1 MKSDPWKH
9 AVRSFS
15 LAEQHNLESVF
26 TQSNGYLGIRGY
38 AEEGITGAG
47 SDPMQFVAGYF
58 DRSPITRNTM
68 VNMPTLRRI
77 RIQLDGEKL
86 DLGTGAVKDYRR
98 TLDLRNAVS
107 ARAFTW
113 TSPRGQVTKISFT
126 SFLSYPRRHIHLTEI
141 TFQPVNWSGRVV
153 LEDVFDGTGQTL
165 HQTHFKVTGHGDLK
179 NGHYC
184 EIRTL
189 TSRLNAVLA
198 CAYETIR
205 PLEQTASMR
214 DGSVVGKGLAFD
226 VQRGKATRLRRYL
239 AVATDFDRDAGQQEL
254 RARTLGYL
262 SQAMRRG
269 ADALRKEQDDAWK
282 KLWAMA
288 NVTIEGDSEREFKL
302 RFSIFEMLQAYR
314 PGDPRLSIGA
324 KFLSGE
330 HYSGHYFWDTDNFLT
345 PFYLLTMPEA
355 AQNLVEYRVRN
366 LKGALLKAK
375 SKKFKG
381 AFYPWEACPMDG
393 QENCPEWWQDK
404 AATKPVYIPCGNIE
418 LHINAAVAL
427 AASHYLNVAGRTKPE
442 RKDIHRMLVEIA
454 RFWASRGAWEKG
466 RYVIKNV
473 IGPDEYH
480 EYVDDNAYTNHTAR
494 WSIQKALLL
503 VGAADNQLSAGRA
516 AELQCCSSG
525 APSPEV
531 LRKLGV
537 TAKDVVAWQKIVAG
551 IELGYDKARGIL
563 AQDRTF
569 LSLPELDRSKF
580 KPVIPLFR
588 QGLSMEEIG
597 HLQAIKQADVLA
609 LFHQLPF
616 TYDFA
621 LMQRCWNYYEP
632 RTVHDSNLSAGSHA
646 VVSALLGRPADFQK
660 YYDKVLNLD
669 IGGESYNVVDG
680 LHAANAG
687 NAWSAT
693 IMGAAGI
700 RWTQD
705 ALCCTPQLL
714 AGWKSLRFSLIY
726 RGRHLAF
733 CLDRKNVTITCAKGR
748 AMRLIVAGQ
757 LREVSGKAQPV
768 RVSREPVAVV
778 FDLDGVL
785 VDSAVCHY
793 RAWKKIADEL
803 GVKFDEK
810 KNDLL
815 RGVSRRESMMILLE
829 GQLELPEDKLEFYM
843 TKKNELYKQLVNEA
857 GEELLLPGVKP
868 FLSRLRTAGVKL
880 AVGSSSKNTPALLK
894 QAGLD
899 QHYFDAVADGNDI
912 VNSKPHPEVF
922 LLAALRMGVKPGR
935 CLCVEDAPAGI
946 EAGHRAG
953 MKTLGIGP
961 ADLGQRTWH
970 RASIAE
976 TTPEDVFSF
985 LAELGRT

>member
-1 MKSDPWKH
+1 MKKQNPWLH
-9 AVRSFS
+9 TVTTFS
-15 LAEQHNLESVF
+15 PADQHNLESVF

-38 AEEGITGAG
+38 AEEGITGVG

-58 DRSPITRNTM
+58 DRSPVTRNTM
-68 VNMPTLRRI
+68 VNIPTLRRI

-86 DLGTGAVKDYRR
+86 DLGAGSVKDYRR

-107 ARAFTW
+107 ERAFTW

-126 SFLSYPRRHIHLTEI
+126 SFLSYPRWHVHLTELS
-141 TFQPVNWSGRVV
+141 FQPVNWSGQVV

-165 HQTHFKVTGHGDLK
+165 HQTHFKVTGNSDLK
-179 NGHYC
+179 NGHFC
-184 EIRTL
+184 AIRTL

-198 CAYETIR
+198 CAYETAL
-205 PLEQTASMR
+205 PLEQAASMR
-214 DGSVVGKGLAFD
+214 EGNVVSKSLSFA
-226 VQRGKATRLRRYL
+226 VRQGKAARLRRYL
-239 AVATDFDRDAGQQEL
+239 AVATDFDRDAGKQEL
-254 RARTLGYL
+254 QTRTLGYL
-262 SQAMRRG
+262 NQALRRG
-269 ADALRKEQDDAWK
+269 ADGLRKEQDDAWK

-288 NVTIEGDSEREFKL
+288 NVTIEGDPAREFKL

-393 QENCPEWWQDK
+393 QENCPEWWKDK
-404 AATKPVYIPCGNIE
+404 AAKEPIYIPCGNIE

-427 AASHYLNVAGRTKPE
+427 ASSHYLNVAGRTKPE

-454 RFWASRGAWEKG
+454 RFWASRGEWING
-466 RYVIKNV
+466 RYSIKNV

-494 WSIQKALLL
+494 WSLQKALSLP
-503 VGAADNQLSAGRA
+503 D
-516 AELQCCSSG
+516 
-525 APSPEV
+525 
-531 LRKLGV
+531 LRTFGV
-537 TAKDVVAWQKIVAG
+537 TAKEIAAWQKIVAG
-551 IELGYDKARGIL
+551 IELGYDKAHGIL

-621 LMQRCWNYYEP
+621 MMQRCWNYYEP

-700 RWTQD
+700 RWTED

-714 AGWKSLRFSLIY
+714 KGWKSLRFSLIY
-726 RGRHLAF
+726 RGRHLGF
-733 CLDRKNVTITCAKGR
+733 CIDSRNVTITCAKGR
-748 AMRLIVAGQ
+748 ALRLIVAGQ
-757 LREVSGKAQPV
+757 LREVSAKAQTV
-768 RVSREPVAVV
+768 TISREPVAVV

-815 RGVSRRESMMILLE
+815 RGVSRRESMMIMLE

-912 VNSKPHPEVF
+912 KNSKPHPEVF
-922 LLAALRMGVKPGR
+922 LLAARRMGVKPGR

-946 EAGHRAG
+946 EAGRRAG

-976 TTPEDVFSF
+976 TTPDDVFEF
-985 LAELGRT
+985 LAKIGESSAKK

>member
-1 MKSDPWKH
+1 MKKQNPWMY
-9 AVRSFS
+9 AVPSFA
-15 LAEQHNLESVF
+15 LADQHNLETVF
-26 TQSNGYLGIRGY
+26 TQANGYLGIRGY
-38 AEEGITGAG
+38 AEEEITGAG

-58 DRSPITRNTM
+58 DRSPVTRNTM
-68 VNMPTLRRI
+68 VNVPTLRRI
-77 RIQLDGEKL
+77 RIQLAGEKL
-86 DLGTGAVKDYRR
+86 DLGAGSVTNYLR
-98 TLDLRNAVS
+98 TLDLRNAVCTRS
-107 ARAFTW
+107 FTW
-113 TSPRGQVTKISFT
+113 TSPGGRTTKVSFV
-126 SFLSYPRRHIHLTEI
+126 SYVSYARWHVHLTEI
-141 TFQPVNWSGRVV
+141 SIQPLNWSGRVV

-165 HQTHFKVTGHGDLK
+165 HQTHFKVTGHGEIP
-179 NGHYC
+179 NGHYG

-198 CAYETIR
+198 CAYESAQ
-205 PLEQTASMR
+205 PLSQAASVR
-214 DGSVVGKGLAFD
+214 DGLVVSRSLSLE
-226 VQRGKATRLRRYL
+226 VQRGKVARLRRY
-239 AVATDFDRDAGQQEL
+239 AVVATDFDRDAGKAEI
-254 RARTLGYL
+254 RTRTLGYL
-262 SQAMRRG
+262 KQAMRVG
-269 ADALRKEQDDAWK
+269 WTGLRREQDDAWK

-288 NVTIEGDSEREFKL
+288 DVTIAGDPDREFKL
-302 RFSIFEMLQAYR
+302 RFSIFQMLQAYR

-345 PFYLLTMPEA
+345 PFFLFTMPAA

-366 LKGALLKAK
+366 LKGALIKAK

-381 AFYPWEACPMDG
+381 AFYPCEACPMDG
-393 QENCPEWWQDK
+393 QENCPEWWKDK
-404 AATKPVYIPCGNIE
+404 AAKEPIYIPCGNIE

-427 AASHYLNVAGRTKPE
+427 AASNYLMVAGRAKPA
-442 RKDIHRMLVEIA
+442 RADIHRMLVEIA
-454 RFWASRGAWEKG
+454 RFWASRGEWVNG
-466 RYVIKNV
+466 RYSIKNV

-494 WSIQKALLL
+494 WSLQKALSLP
-503 VGAADNQLSAGRA
+503 D
-516 AELQCCSSG
+516 
-525 APSPEV
+525 
-531 LRKLGV
+531 LRTLGV
-537 TAKDVVAWQKIVAG
+537 TAKEASAWQKIVEG
-551 IELGYDKARGIL
+551 IELGHDKAHGIL

-588 QGLSMEEIG
+588 QGLSMEQIG

-616 TYDFA
+616 TYDYA
-621 LMQRCWNYYEP
+621 LMHRCWDYYEP

-646 VVSALLGRPADFQK
+646 VVAALLGRKDDFQK

-693 IMGAAGI
+693 VMGAAGI
-700 RWTQD
+700 RWTED

-714 AGWKSLRFSLIY
+714 PGWKSLRFSIIY
-726 RGRHLAF
+726 RGRQLAF
-733 CLDRKNVTITCAKGR
+733 CIDGKNVTITCAKGR

-757 LREVSGKAQPV
+757 LREVGAKAQTV
-768 RVSREPVAVV
+768 KISREPVAVV

-785 VDSAVCHY
+785 VDSAICHY
-793 RAWKKIADEL
+793 RAWKTIADEL
-803 GVKFDEK
+803 GVQFDEK

-843 TKKNELYKQLVNEA
+843 TKKNELYKQLVNES
-857 GEELLLPGVKP
+857 GEALLLPGVKP
-868 FLSRLRTAGVKL
+868 FLSRLRAAGVKL

-899 QHYFDAVADGNDI
+899 HHYFDAVADGNDI
-912 VNSKPHPEVF
+912 KNSKPHPEVF
-922 LLAALRMGVKPGR
+922 LLAAKRMGVKPTR

-953 MKTLGIGP
+953 MKTLGIGT
-961 ADLGQRTWH
+961 ADLGRCTWH
-970 RASIAE
+970 REAIAS

-985 LAELGRT
+985 LAELGRK